1 MRGRKN
7 LFASSYYL
15 PSYSIPRLFSSV
27 LHFSPLSTI
36 NWQYAWNRLV
46 HSGPGNFFQC
56 RCKGSIDVHLGAFDI
71 LKAHTHAATIP
82 ALASVKRHFFF
93 YFPFCSGGK
102 FLAICFWMM
111 VSHRRSKRV
120 DIFSETFVTKYLCK
134 RDSNTKKRI
143 CILIH
148 NYLKDIP
155 RKKKENVLFS

>member
-1 MRGRKN
+1 MGQG
-7 LFASSYYL
+7 
-15 PSYSIPRLFSSV
+15 I
-27 LHFSPLSTI
+27 
-36 NWQYAWNRLV
+36 
-46 HSGPGNFFQC
+46 FFQC

-71 LKAHTHAATIP
+71 LKVHTRAATIP
-82 ALASVKRHFFF
+82 PLASVKRHFFF
-93 YFPFCSGGK
+93 YFPFCSGGT

-111 VSHRRSKRV
+111 VFHRRSKRV

-148 NYLKDIP
+148 NYLKVIP